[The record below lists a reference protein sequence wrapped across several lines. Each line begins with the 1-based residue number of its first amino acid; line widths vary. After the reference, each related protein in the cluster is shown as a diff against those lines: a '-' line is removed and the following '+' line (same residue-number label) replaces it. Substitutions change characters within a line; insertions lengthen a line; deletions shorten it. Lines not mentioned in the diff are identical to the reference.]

1 LTYRIQRS
9 TRTDAAVF
17 ALSGELDHEHTER
30 LQELLDIETQGRIF
44 LDLKDVTLVDRETVQ
59 FLARVE
65 AAGVRIVNCPHYVR
79 SWIVAENRRTRRLN
93 EDAET

>member
-9 TRTDAAVF
+9 TRTDAVVL
-17 ALSGELDHEHTER
+17 ALSGELDHEHAER
-30 LQELLDIETQGRIF
+30 LQELLDSEAHSRIF
-44 LDLKDVTLVDRETVQ
+44 LDLKDVTLVGRETVQ

-79 SWIVAENRRTRRLN
+79 SWIIAENRRTRRLN
-93 EDAET
+93 QDAET